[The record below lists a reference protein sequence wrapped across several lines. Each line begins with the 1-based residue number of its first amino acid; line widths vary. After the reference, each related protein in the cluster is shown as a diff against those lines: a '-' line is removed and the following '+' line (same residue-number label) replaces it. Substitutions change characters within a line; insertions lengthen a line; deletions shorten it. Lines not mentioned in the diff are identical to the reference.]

1 MTPRPRALLWPG
13 GLALAASLGLALAS
27 LAALLAA
34 APEGAAAGV
43 IFDSYVLGVLRFTV
57 LQAVLSTILSVGLA
71 LPAARALARRT
82 DWPGRKLL
90 LGLFGLPLVMP
101 VIVAVFG
108 LAAVYG
114 QSGAFNDL
122 VAWTGLPRQQ
132 VLYGL
137 GGILIAHV
145 FFNLPLS
152 ARLLLLAWQQIP
164 GESWRLAG
172 QLGMSS
178 WQIFRLIE
186 WPRLREVLPGVAVL
200 VFLLCFTSF
209 AVVLTLGGGPRHAT
223 LEVAIYQS
231 LRLDFDIPRAVVL
244 AVLQVVLCALLAG
257 ALLALGRTPEGGATL
272 DRMTGRPDLGAW
284 SGRALDA
291 VVLAVAAIFVLAPL
305 AAIVWAGLA
314 GPLGEVLASGALW
327 RATLRSL
334 VVGLGGGLLAMALG
348 TALLVTTRDLKYRRW
363 RPRLAERLELLGSL
377 NLVVSPTV
385 LGAGIF
391 VLLLPMADVM
401 GLALPLVVIVNGII
415 FVPYVLRTLG
425 PAFYRVA
432 ENHDRLCASLGVR
445 GTNRLRL
452 VEWPAVRRPAALGFA
467 IASALSLGD
476 LTAIALFG
484 SQDTETLPLMLY
496 RAMAAY
502 RMDDAAVIALL
513 LALVCLA
520 LFLAIERLAG
530 GRAPA

>member
-1 MTPRPRALLWPG
+1 MTRPRALLWPG
-13 GLALAASLGLALAS
+13 GLALLATLGLTVAC
-27 LAALLAA
+27 LAALLNA
-34 APEGAAAGV
+34 APDDADAGLV
-43 IFDSYVLGVLRFTV
+43 FDAYVVGVLRFTI
-57 LQAVLSTILSVGLA
+57 LQATLSTVLSVGLA
-71 LPAARALARRT
+71 LPVARALARRT
-82 DWPGRKLL
+82 DWAGRRLL

-108 LAAVYG
+108 LAAIYG
-114 QSGAFNDL
+114 QNGAFNDL
-122 VAWTGLPRQQ
+122 LAWSGLSRQQ
-132 VLYGL
+132 MLYGL

-152 ARLLLLAWQQIP
+152 ARLLLLAWQEIP

-186 WPRLREVLPGVAVL
+186 WPRLREVLPGVVVL

-209 AVVLTLGGGPRHAT
+209 AVVLTLGGGPRNTT

-244 AVLQVVLCALLAG
+244 ATLQVVLCALLATVF
-257 ALLALGRTPEGGATL
+257 LKLGRTSEGGAAL
-272 DRMTGRPDLGAW
+272 NRMIGRPDILGLGGRVLDGLLLTAAAVFVVAPLGAI
-284 SGRALDA
+284 
-291 VVLAVAAIFVLAPL
+291 VV
-305 AAIVWAGLA
+305 AGLT
-314 GPLGEVLASGALW
+314 GPIIEVLHSASLW

-334 VVGLGGGLLAMALG
+334 FVGMGGGLLATLFG

-385 LGAGIF
+385 LGAGLF
-391 VLLLPMADVM
+391 VLLLPLTDVL
-401 GLALPLVVIVNGII
+401 GLALWLVVVVNGVI
-415 FVPYVLRTLG
+415 FVPYVLRTMG

-445 GTNRLRL
+445 GLDRLRL
-452 VEWPAVRRPAALGFA
+452 VEWPAVRRPAAFGLA

-476 LTAIALFG
+476 LTTIALFG
-484 SQDTETLPLMLY
+484 SRDTETLPLMLY

-513 LALVCLA
+513 LGLICLVFFYL
-520 LFLAIERLAG
+520 IERFVG